1 MTRPES
7 SIYPSMNVLVAGGA
21 GYIGSVTTAS
31 LIAGGHRVIVL
42 DNLSHGFLDA
52 VHPEAQLVVGDISN
66 ARAVREAC
74 RAGID
79 VAMHFA
85 AFIEVGESV
94 SDPAKYYSNNVYK
107 SIRFLDILMK
117 CGVTRLVF
125 SSTAAVYGEP
135 ERVPLTEDA
144 PLCPVNPYGRT
155 KRMIEQVLADY
166 DRAYS
171 FRSVSLRYFNAG
183 GALGDFGEDH
193 RPESHLLPCI
203 LDAAIRGDAVS
214 VYGDDYPTR
223 DGSCIRDYIHVRDLA
238 DAHILAARYLSEG
251 GKTDAFNLG
260 AGRGYTVLEVIR
272 AAERI
277 IGRSIRRA
285 AAARRPGDSPSL
297 VASAEKAHRALGWGD
312 GLSDL
317 DEIIES
323 AYAWRLSHPGGYGE
337 HHD

>member
-1 MTRPES
+1 
-7 SIYPSMNVLVAGGA
+7 
-21 GYIGSVTTAS
+21 
-31 LIAGGHRVIVL
+31 
-42 DNLSHGFLDA
+42 
-52 VHPEAQLVVGDISN
+52 
-66 ARAVREAC
+66 
-74 RAGID
+74 
-79 VAMHFA
+79 
-85 AFIEVGESV
+85 VGESV
-94 SDPAKYYSNNVYK
+94 SDPTKYYRNNVSK
-107 SIRFLDILMK
+107 SIRFLNILME

-183 GALGDFGEDH
+183 GAHFSCGESH
-193 RPESHLLPCI
+193 RPESHLIPCI
-203 LDAAIRGDAVS
+203 IDAAVRGDAVS

-238 DAHILAARYLSEG
+238 DAHILAARYLLHG
-251 GKTDAFNLG
+251 GGTDAFNLG
-260 AGRGYTVLEVIR
+260 TGRGFTVFEVIS

-277 IGRSIRRA
+277 IGRPIGRSAASRRS
-285 AAARRPGDSPSL
+285 GDSPSL
-297 VASAEKAHRALGWGD
+297 VASAEKAHRVLGWGD
-312 GLSDL
+312 CLSGL

-323 AYAWRLSHPGGYGE
+323 AYTWRLSHPGGYGE
-337 HHD
+337 YHD